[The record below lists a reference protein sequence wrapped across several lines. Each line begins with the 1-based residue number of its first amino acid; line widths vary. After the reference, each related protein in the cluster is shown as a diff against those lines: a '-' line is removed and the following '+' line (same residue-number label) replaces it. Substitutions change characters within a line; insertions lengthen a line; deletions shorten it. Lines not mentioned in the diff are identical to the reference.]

1 MGDQNDS
8 KRGLGRV
15 ALLAAFLL
23 AVVHQYL
30 FYDKM
35 PGISYPI
42 FITLF
47 YAFMLY
53 FAKERLRKQ
62 TWFSYVWMV
71 SIFLLSLTYMLFGNW
86 FSLRLTSLL
95 FRCSFYYI

>member
-1 MGDQNDS
+1 MDEQMVS
-8 KRGLGRV
+8 KPGLGRV

-23 AVVHQYL
+23 AIVHQYL
-30 FYDKM
+30 FYGKM

-42 FITLF
+42 FVTLF

-62 TWFSYVWMV
+62 TWFSYVWMA
-71 SIFLLSLTYMLFGNW
+71 SIF
-86 FSLRLTSLL
+86 
-95 FRCSFYYI
+95 CCP

>member
-1 MGDQNDS
+1 MDEKMVS
-8 KRGLGRV
+8 KPGLGRV

-30 FYDKM
+30 FYGKM

-42 FITLF
+42 FVVLF
-47 YAFMLY
+47 YAFILY
-53 FAKERLRKQ
+53 FAKEQLRKQ

-86 FSLRLTSLL
+86 FL
-95 FRCSFYYI
+95 CA